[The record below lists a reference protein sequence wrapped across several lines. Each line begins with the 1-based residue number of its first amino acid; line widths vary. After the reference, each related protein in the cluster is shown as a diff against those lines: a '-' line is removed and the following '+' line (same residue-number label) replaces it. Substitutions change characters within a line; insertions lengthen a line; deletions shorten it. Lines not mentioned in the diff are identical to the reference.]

1 MDKDSSIE
9 NRKHNFYATNISYTG
24 ALKNELKDKIIK
36 ANCGQLFCVHPNG
49 TVVTNFVFSKK
60 MKGQAKLQVAAN
72 DSAGNTTALLK
83 VSYAFQFKRTPKL
96 NYEWCHLC

>member
-24 ALKNELKDKIIK
+24 ALKNELKIIK

-83 VSYAFQFKRTPKL
+83 VIYAFQFKRTHNL
-96 NYEWCHLC
+96 N